1 MKKTILLLCLTLLS
15 SCASSVSTYVKTI
28 QKPLENNEPV
38 AFFDIG
44 QPYPAVYQY
53 IGNVKIGDS
62 GLATNCNFE
71 MVIALA
77 NEEARKMGGNAIRLI
92 KHEVPATFGSSCHQ
106 IEAQVLK
113 IEAIA
118 MNDLKKNSAVSPTNE
133 VVVLSQNTAATPTQA
148 VISSISKPQ
157 DVTEKITINVNYGP
171 AFRIGQLPSN
181 LNLTA
186 QKHLTSLKSGSG
198 FEAAV
203 FYKLNQNASVGVK
216 YNYFN
221 SKVTTNNFPI
231 VYNDGTSGLVPIN
244 SDHQISFF
252 GVAYVVDN
260 RSSNNKFEASLEM
273 ALGYMGLEQLE
284 TILGQTAKTTGST
297 FGLTAGLGYKYRV
310 LKNVAIGPQLNII
323 GGVIKELKIAYP
335 NGSTETIKYNNNEG
349 ENLWRI
355 DLNFGISI
363 RL

>member
-15 SCASSVSTYVKTI
+15 SCASSVSTYVKTV

-92 KHEVPATFGSSCHQ
+92 KHEVPTTFGSSCHQ

-118 MNDLKKNSAVSPTNE
+118 LNDLKKNSAVSPSNE
-133 VVVLSQNTAATPTQA
+133 VVVLNQNTAATPTQA

-157 DVTEKITINVNYGP
+157 DITEKIIINVNYGP
-171 AFRIGQLPSN
+171 AFRIGQLP
-181 LNLTA
+181 LNINQTTQNHLTA
-186 QKHLTSLKSGSG
+186 LKSGSS
-198 FEAAV
+198 FDISAY
-203 FYKLNQNASVGVK
+203 YKLNQNASVGVK

-231 VYNDGTSGLVPIN
+231 AFSDGTSGFASIN
-244 SDHQISFF
+244 SDHKITFF
-252 GVAYVVDN
+252 GIGYAIDN
-260 RSSNNKFEASLEM
+260 RSFKSKFEASLEM

-284 TILGQTAKTTGST
+284 TILGQTATTTGAT

-363 RL
+363 